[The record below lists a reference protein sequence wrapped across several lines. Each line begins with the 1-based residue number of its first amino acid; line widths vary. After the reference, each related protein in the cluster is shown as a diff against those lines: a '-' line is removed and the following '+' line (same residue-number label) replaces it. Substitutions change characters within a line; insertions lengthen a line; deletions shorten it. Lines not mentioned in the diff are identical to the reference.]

1 MAKEALRRIRTLYAI
16 KAEIRGR
23 PAELWQA
30 IRQERSRPLVDTLHA
45 WLTAQLAQVSGKSAL
60 AEAVRYALRHW
71 AGLVLFLGDGRLELD
86 NNTVGRTIRPIA
98 LGYRYAP
105 FAGSDGGARH

>member
-30 IRQERSRPLVDTLHA
+30 IRQE
-45 WLTAQLAQVSGKSAL
+45 QVSGKSAL

-105 FAGSDGGARH
+105 FASSDGGARH